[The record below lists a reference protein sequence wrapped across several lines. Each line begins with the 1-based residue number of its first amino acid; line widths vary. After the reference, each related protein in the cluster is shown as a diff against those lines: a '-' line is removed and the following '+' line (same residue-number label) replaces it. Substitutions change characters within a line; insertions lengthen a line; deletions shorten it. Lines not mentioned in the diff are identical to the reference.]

1 VESDEFKYKFN
12 SGVLSLNVKDIHG
25 EYPLITA
32 FSTNNMSIFKY
43 LLEHGANC
51 NIKNS
56 NGSSLLSLAVHKG
69 KYDAIKLMLNQQQF
83 INNINANSSTST
95 STSST
100 TTTSTTTSTTTINN
114 NYNNNTEININEMD
128 ASGNCPLIKA
138 ITQNALDIVMLL
150 AEYGINHNIDMNGI
164 NGNGDTPL
172 TLAYRLKY
180 RTVFRYL
187 LCYLDINQKDRQG
200 NNVLYYAID
209 SEDIE
214 TIQYLI
220 RNKVD
225 VNSKNIYGVSCL
237 DFAISKGSKIFNI
250 FLKNNYDNIQFNIPN
265 GKGEIPL
272 ITIIRAKTYSVE
284 EKEEIVNCL
293 LEKGSNV
300 NFVDEQGNSSLFYAL
315 KKKLSPIVKLLIRNG
330 ANINNLSTSKH
341 KTILKYASCLD
352 GDITKYLMGQSDIS
366 CENYS
371 SDPSNLRN
379 NIDMDI
385 SESHTNNTNNGKDKY
400 MMEYLEYLMF

>member
-1 VESDEFKYKFN
+1 
-12 SGVLSLNVKDIHG
+12 NVKDIHG

-95 STSST
+95 STT
-100 TTTSTTTSTTTINN
+100 
-114 NYNNNTEININEMD
+114 
-128 ASGNCPLIKA
+128 

-352 GDITKYLMGQSDIS
+352 GDITKYLMGQSDKS
-366 CENYS
+366 CENHS